1 MRIKPI
7 TFIYLGLCSL
17 FTIACTDRLFDDN
30 GSEAGKPIALSGNII
45 QNNATRASDYG
56 FVTGDRMGIYIVD
69 YENDAPGTLA
79 ASGNRASNVL
89 YTFDSDKY
97 EWTAPLEIYWRDNRT
112 PVDVYGYYPGI
123 NAIGEPSAYRFEV
136 SWQQNVLPQ
145 EGEISNYEASDLL
158 WGKAEKVHPTTYR
171 IAINYHHQLAG
182 VCVTLKKGDGMTDI
196 EWEKVNKTVSVDN
209 TIRTCDFNL
218 QTAAL
223 TLVGNADRNIQMLP
237 QSSNRYRAVVI
248 PQAVAAGKTLVSITI
263 DGNTYSHTLTEPM
276 KYVGGKM
283 HNFTLTVNKS
293 AATGEYT
300 IAFTDDGITDWMNDE
315 TSHSFAQNQYVI
327 IDCPEQGKLK
337 ESIAAAG
344 YDYKEMQNM
353 KVKGVLTTEDFY
365 FMRDEMSNLKHLN
378 LNDVKV
384 KHVYLSGD
392 YYDNVFYETFCDDAI
407 PNNAFCGNKSIR
419 SLVLPNSIKKI
430 GGGAFRD
437 MLLMY
442 STFEVPEGVT
452 YIGARAF
459 SYNDYN
465 GVELVLPYSLDSI
478 CALAFE
484 NNSYSCEFKMT
495 DNLKYIGQMAF
506 SCGNWEKPSR
516 MHGVFHLSS
525 RLKEINYE
533 IFGYFG
539 NEGSF
544 TGDIVIPQGITSIGA
559 NAFCGVA
566 FQNKLNLKLP
576 QGLKTIGTAAF
587 RRLNFASLTFND
599 DLEEI
604 QGGGWEGGGFYE
616 ASIPFQITLPSQLRT
631 IGKTSFFNCG
641 IEGELIIPENCLDMG
656 TGAFANNNLTK
667 VTLPLML
674 ERIPNGLF
682 AGNSLITVNIP
693 KYVTYIGRGAF
704 ACEKLQTVVCLAE
717 TPPEVQDGDPF
728 GEYSEYPI
736 DVVGVYKDK
745 CILEVPEKSVELY
758 RNTPVWNTF
767 KNITPHRELACN
779 IPNITCMEKG
789 ITREGIVRSEGAW
802 EIVECPSWVKVVPSS
817 SENKKTAI
825 KITVNVNSGETRENR
840 IVFRL
845 KDHDYTTYTNVKQV
859 TADVKENQTI
869 TLQTATAGSKAI
881 PLFLVGEGYDAD
893 DIASG
898 QYLNDMK
905 EQMEHFFS
913 IEPLKS
919 YRNYFTVSTA
929 IACSPES
936 GTDGLRKFVCYN
948 WWEKESDLVL
958 DYARKYGV
966 GVNGN
971 EGNATI
977 LVLRNSNKTGDNKT
991 DIYENDNRG
1000 LAISWMAKSNEQYP
1014 FNQQGFILHE
1024 LAGTAFGKL
1033 GPEHV
1038 NHFTFLKAC
1047 QCPGCNMRN
1056 VYERNR
1062 GLGWWQNVSNSNKLV
1077 DLPWYHLIFDEKY
1090 AQIVDAYEGALN
1102 HSRGAYRSENVSV
1115 MGNQY
1120 IPYFNTISREILVRR
1135 IMEASGGKFD
1145 FNTFKQNDKIEI
1157 PQ

>member
-1 MRIKPI
+1 MRIKTKNI
-7 TFIYLGLCSL
+7 FCLTLCSL
-17 FTIACTDRLFDDN
+17 FSIACTDHLFE
-30 GSEAGKPIALSGNII
+30 GSSGSGMPIELSGNIK
-45 QNNATRASDYG
+45 QTNVTRASDYG

-69 YENDAPGTLA
+69 YENGSPGSLA

-89 YTFDSDKY
+89 YTFDGDKNV
-97 EWTAPLEIYWRDNRT
+97 WNAPLEIYWRDNQT
-112 PVDVYGYYPGI
+112 PVDVYGYYPGM
-123 NAIGEPSAYRFEV
+123 NAVSDPAAYRFEV

-145 EGEISNYEASDLL
+145 EGEISNYESSDLL
-158 WGKAEKVHPTTYR
+158 WGKAEKVQPTTDQ
-171 IAINYHHQLAG
+171 IVINYHHQLAG
-182 VCVTLKKGDGMTDI
+182 VCVTLKKGDGITDT
-196 EWEKVNKTVSVDN
+196 EWSKVDKTVQVDN

-223 TLVGNADRNIQMLP
+223 TLVGSADRNIQMLP
-237 QSSNRYRAVVI
+237 QSSDRYRAVVI
-248 PQAVAAGKTLVSITI
+248 PQTVEAGKSLISITI
-263 DGNTYSHTLTEPM
+263 DGQSYSHTLTTPM

-293 AATGEYT
+293 AATGDYVVS
-300 IAFTDDGITDWMNDE
+300 FTDGGISDWVNDE
-315 TSHSFAQNQYVI
+315 TSHSFMQNQYVI
-327 IDCPEQGKLK
+327 IDCPEPGTLK
-337 ESIAAAG
+337 DCITAAG

-353 KVKGVLTTEDFY
+353 KVKGVLTTEDFH
-365 FMRDEMSNLKHLN
+365 FMRDEMGNLKHLN
-378 LNDVKV
+378 LNNVKV
-384 KHVYLSGD
+384 KHAYLCGD

-407 PNNAFCGNKSIR
+407 PYYAFCGNKSIR

-430 GGGAFRD
+430 GGLAFSE
-437 MLLMY
+437 MQLMY
-442 STFEVPEGVT
+442 STLEVPEGVT

-459 SYNDYN
+459 SDNDYN

-478 CALAFE
+478 CALAFS

-506 SCGNWEKPSR
+506 SCGNWWKPSR

-525 RLKEINYE
+525 RLKEINYS

-566 FQNKLNLKLP
+566 FQNKLNVTLP
-576 QGLKTIGTAAF
+576 PGLKTIGKAAF
-587 RRLNFASLTFND
+587 RGLNLASLIFND

-604 QGGGWEGGGFYE
+604 QGDIYGEGCFFN
-616 ASIPFQITLPSQLRT
+616 ANIPFQIKLPSKLRM
-631 IGKTSFFNCG
+631 IGSESFLG
-641 IEGELIIPENCLDMG
+641 TGLEGELVIPENCLDMG
-656 TGAFANNNLTK
+656 VNVFAMNNLTK
-667 VTLPLML
+667 VVLPSML
-674 ERIPNGLF
+674 ETIPNGAF
-682 AGNSLITVNIP
+682 AGNSLTTVTIP
-693 KYVTYIGRGAF
+693 KYVTYIGQGAF
-704 ACEKLQTVVCLAE
+704 ACEKLQTIICLAE
-717 TPPEVQDGDPF
+717 TPPNVYNGDPF
-728 GEYSEYPI
+728 G
-736 DVVGVYKDK
+736 DVAKDK
-745 CILEVPEKSVELY
+745 CVLEVPEKSVELY

-779 IPNITCMEKG
+779 VPSITCMEKG
-789 ITREGIVRSEGAW
+789 VTREGIVRSEGAW
-802 EIVECPSWVKVVPSS
+802 EVAECPSWVTVTPSS
-817 SENKKTAI
+817 SDNKKTEV
-825 KITVNVNSGETRENR
+825 KITVNSNSGETREGR

-845 KDHDYTTYTNVKQV
+845 KNHDYTTYTDVKQV
-859 TADVKENQTI
+859 TADVKEDQMI

-881 PLFLVGEGYDAD
+881 PLFLVGEGYNAD

-898 QYLNDMK
+898 LYLKDMK

-936 GTDGLRKFVCYN
+936 GIDGLRKFVCDN
-948 WWEKESDLVL
+948 WWEKESDLAL

-966 GVNGN
+966 GIKGN
-971 EGNATI
+971 EGNSTI
-977 LVLRNSNKTGDNKT
+977 LVLRNSNNTGSNTT
-991 DIYENDNRG
+991 DIYYDNNQG
-1000 LAISWMAKSNEQYP
+1000 LAVSWMAKSNETYP

-1033 GPEHV
+1033 GPEAV

-1047 QCPGCNMRN
+1047 QCPSCNIRD

-1062 GLGWWQNVSNSNKLV
+1062 SHGWWQNVSNSNKLT
-1077 DLPWYHLIFDEKY
+1077 DLPWYHLVYDEKY
-1090 AQIVDAYEGALN
+1090 SHLVDAYEGAIN

-1115 MGNQY
+1115 MGNRF

-1145 FNTFKQNDKIEI
+1145 FTTFKQNDKIEI
-1157 PQ
+1157 PE